1 MLFHGFE
8 IHHFV
13 VSFLKILQIFAQC
26 ATCFEFAVSIFTPIL
41 FGKLLISTKLYQLYW
56 KIISVLIFGILILSK
71 MWILGQLGEKLFCQV
86 RRWQGQAFFST
97 LERRHIVDDFVEILR
112 YFLLCLLKY
121 FSLSSKRSN
130 FFVLC
135 NLVYQSRG

>member
-41 FGKLLISTKLYQLYW
+41 FGKLLISTKLYQLY
-56 KIISVLIFGILILSK
+56 
-71 MWILGQLGEKLFCQV
+71 
-86 RRWQGQAFFST
+86 
-97 LERRHIVDDFVEILR
+97 
-112 YFLLCLLKY
+112 
-121 FSLSSKRSN
+121 
-130 FFVLC
+130 
-135 NLVYQSRG
+135 